1 MNSPVAPIIAVA
13 VRSLAGKEELRLAA
27 IAELEERMAPQDG
40 SSPDAVAEA
49 LAAFE
54 NADAQPRRGRWRMV
68 LGLLTVLVSLPLL
81 VGLAIQYLGGLAMIR
96 GIGGMRPQSNGHKT
110 LVERLGK
117 DLSAAERLLLVGAP
131 NTRKD
136 ADRWR
141 PLWES
146 APDKPAYL
154 AEYALASLRT
164 HHCLSPEILEA
175 ATQIDPDNGWFL
187 ALDAAGKADGVVKK
201 GTRTSK
207 EKRDGKAIEWQV
219 LDEPQ
224 LREAL
229 VQLHAATAK
238 PRFAGYRSEL
248 HRERVRLLPPQDDLL
263 SHVVWG
269 AYVRGGDNGLVQFR
283 YLGEALAAGA
293 GLCAE
298 RQDREGFQQ
307 LVTDWRWLARAGV
320 NEGDTLIDQ
329 LVARML
335 VTAPLASFRDAA
347 RALGLEAEA
356 AKFAAEEQR
365 ERTEREE
372 QSQDR
377 LSQAGDSLI
386 PERGSILSN
395 SLALTTSIVKAAP
408 VLTES
413 DLRPGRLADH
423 AVFDRV
429 SAVVTWL
436 GLGLGVAGVGW
447 LFRGRPVIRTLAVR
461 MLDLLRP
468 ADWGWILLGGVVA
481 PVAWYLAITRL
492 TPLSAREWSLLGS
505 SGFLLPIFQKAAL
518 MFLLASLPL
527 VVAGWRLGQ
536 RGAAFGLAGRHQRL
550 GWLAVGAAAA
560 AIPVLGAV
568 MGLRVLPEWMF
579 QALAAI
585 LLGLPCCWL
594 LGVMF
599 AYTAG
604 AKTQELRRTTVGRM
618 AVPAWLCG
626 MVGCALALPLHH
638 AEERYWFRQDQLL
651 AIPADTPALSR
662 YEARLVPLLRA
673 ETLERMA
680 KLEISGGK

>member
-13 VRSLAGKEELRLAA
+13 VRSLAGKEDLQLAA
-27 IAELEERMAPQDG
+27 IAELEERMAVQG
-40 SSPDAVAEA
+40 GGSPDAVAGA

-54 NADAQPRRGRWRMV
+54 NADAKPRRRRWRLV

-81 VGLAIQYLGGLAMIR
+81 AGMAIQFFGGVAMIR
-96 GIGGMRPQSNGHKT
+96 EIGGLRPQSNGHKT

-154 AEYALASLRT
+154 AEYALGCLRT
-164 HHCLSPEILEA
+164 NHCLSPEILEA
-175 ATQIDPDNGWFL
+175 ATRIDPDNGWFL

-201 GTRTSK
+201 GSRTSK
-207 EKRDGKAIEWQV
+207 EKREGKAIEWQV

-229 VQLHAATAK
+229 VQLHEATAK
-238 PRFAGYRSEL
+238 PRFAGYRSTL

-269 AYVRGGDNGLVQFR
+269 AYVGGVENGLVQFR
-283 YLGEALAAGA
+283 SLSEAFAAGA
-293 GLCAE
+293 GLCAA

-307 LVTDWRWLARAGV
+307 LVADWRWLARVSV

-329 LVARML
+329 LVVRML
-335 VTAPLASFRDAA
+335 VTTPLASFRDAA
-347 RALGLEAEA
+347 RSLGLEAEA

-365 ERTEREE
+365 ERTERE
-372 QSQDR
+372 DR
-377 LSQAGDSLI
+377 SRDRSEQAGDSLI
-386 PERGSILSN
+386 HQRGSILVT
-395 SLALTTSIVKAAP
+395 SLALTSSIVKSAP

-413 DLRPGRLADH
+413 DLRPGRLADQ
-423 AVFDRV
+423 ALFDRV

-447 LFRGRPVIRTLAVR
+447 LFRGRPVIRALAVR
-461 MLDLLRP
+461 MQDLLRP
-468 ADWGWILLGGVVA
+468 ADWGWILVGGVAA

-492 TPLSAREWSLLGS
+492 TPLSAREWSLGS
-505 SGFLLPIFQKAAL
+505 SGFQLPIFQKSAL
-518 MFLLASLPL
+518 IFLLASLPL
-527 VVAGWRLGQ
+527 VVAGWRLGK
-536 RGAAFGLAGRHQRL
+536 RGAEFGLAGRHQRL

-560 AIPVLGAV
+560 AVPVLGAG
-568 MGLRVLPEWMF
+568 MGLPVLPEWVF

-585 LLGLPCCWL
+585 FLGLPCCWL

-604 AKTQELRRTTVGRM
+604 AKSQELRRTTAGRM

-626 MVGCALALPLHH
+626 MLGCALALPLHH
-638 AEERYWFRQDQLL
+638 AEERYWYRQDQLL
-651 AIPADTPALSR
+651 TIPADTPAMSR

-673 ETLERMA
+673 ETLERLA
-680 KLEISGGK
+680 KLEISGGD